1 MSVAAATRTLSPCP
15 AAAPVRARP
24 AAVAPPGYALGFFLF
39 VLVNAVLFVRPTEY
53 VPGLVGLELY
63 LICTVVCLLASF
75 PAVLFQL
82 VPRELEHRP
91 MTVCV
96 LVVALAV
103 AATAALHADKVDF
116 WETNLEYVKVVTYY
130 LLFVGLV
137 TTPERLRRLLF
148 WLPIFGAVV
157 ALVTLLQYYGLIQ
170 LPNVSALREGV
181 RVSRFSDEGI
191 AVRLRGTGV
200 FRDPN
205 DLCVLLA
212 FCTLLCLYRLS
223 DPRAGLLRLAWLAP
237 LAVLGLG
244 MIKTQSRGGF
254 LALVAGLLIL
264 FRSRYGWFR
273 TLLLG
278 AAVLPVL
285 FLLAGER
292 QARLSA
298 EEDTSQTRV
307 QLWADGLYML
317 KQSPLF
323 GVGKDRFNDEA
334 GQVAHN
340 SFVHAFAEL
349 GPLGGV
355 AFLGAFYLAFQ
366 ALWRCGSRREKLG
379 PDLARMQPFL
389 TGAVASYIVGMMTL
403 SLTYVVPTY
412 TVLALAASFER
423 LAVARGALPPTRAD
437 HWLAGRLL
445 GVGIAFLVLV
455 YVFVRLVM
463 LRG

>member
-1 MSVAAATRTLSPCP
+1 MSVAAALRTLSPLP
-15 AAAPVRARP
+15 AAAPARARP
-24 AAVAPPGYALGFFLF
+24 AAAPPGYALGYFLF

-63 LICTVVCLLASF
+63 LICIVVCLLASF

-103 AATAALHADKVDF
+103 AATGVLHADKVDF
-116 WETNLEYVKVVTYY
+116 GETNLEYLKVVAYY

-137 TTPERLRRLLF
+137 TTPQRLRRLLF

-157 ALVTLLQYYGLIQ
+157 ALVTLLQYYGLVQ

-181 RVSRFSDEGI
+181 QVSRFSDEGI

-212 FCTLLCLYRLS
+212 FCILVCLYRLT

-237 LAVLGLG
+237 LAVLGVG

-264 FRSRYGWFR
+264 FRARYGWFR

-285 FLLAGER
+285 FLLVGER

-355 AFLGAFYLAFQ
+355 AFLGAFYLAFV
-366 ALWRCGSRREKLG
+366 ALWRCGSRREQLG

-403 SLTYVVPTY
+403 SLTYVTPTY

-445 GVGIAFLVLV
+445 GVGVCFLVLV